1 MTSTNQP
8 RRVTL
13 TALAKQLSLSICT
26 VSRILNDTTG
36 TTNYP
41 QATVR
46 RVRQAAARAGYQ
58 PNAVARSLVTGRTG
72 TVGLCLAD
80 IGNLHFADFAAV
92 FERRAAAKGTQTFIC
107 NTAEDSAQELQVIQ
121 SLLSRQVD
129 SLVLSP
135 TSDARLIPELKKAA
149 ASGCRVVLF
158 DRQIE
163 GLDAPCVLTDNYA
176 AMRTLCERCLAK
188 GHRSVGVIAGDD
200 RDPTLHERLQAV
212 RDAVAAAGLPADAV
226 RVSKTAR
233 SGPTSV
239 ASGEQQMQE
248 LLTLLP
254 GLSLF
259 LSVTNSLS
267 IGALRAARS
276 AGLKVGVDF
285 SFAAFDDFPGSDLL
299 DPAITLVAQPV
310 GAMAEACAEL
320 AISQTPP
327 SPKPVVIAS
336 TIRWRES
343 VT

>member
-1 MTSTNQP
+1 MTPIDQP
-8 RRVTL
+8 KRVTL
-13 TALAKQLSLSICT
+13 TALAKKLSLSICT
-26 VSRILNDTTG
+26 VSRILNNTG
-36 TTNYP
+36 GSTNYP
-41 QATVR
+41 EATIQ

-58 PNAVARSLVTGRTG
+58 PNAVARSLVTGRSRTI
-72 TVGLCLAD
+72 GLCLAD
-80 IGNLHFADFAAV
+80 IGNQHFADFAAV
-92 FERRAAAKGTQTFIC
+92 FERLTAAKGIQTFIC

-135 TSDARLIPELKKAA
+135 TSDARLIPELKKAEA
-149 ASGCRVVLF
+149 AGCRLVLF
-158 DRQIE
+158 DRQIK
-163 GLDAPCVLTDNYA
+163 GVNAPCVLTDNYA

-188 GHRSVGVIAGDD
+188 GHRSIGVIAGDD

-212 RDAVAAAGLPADAV
+212 RDAATAAGLPDDAV
-226 RVSKTAR
+226 CVSKVAR
-233 SGPTSV
+233 GGPMSV
-239 ASGEQQMQE
+239 ANGEQQMTD
-248 LLTLLP
+248 LLTILP

-259 LSVTNSLS
+259 LSLTNSLS

-276 AGLKVGVDF
+276 AGLKAGRDF

-327 SPKPVVIAS
+327 PAEPIVIPS
-336 TIRWRES
+336 TLRWRES